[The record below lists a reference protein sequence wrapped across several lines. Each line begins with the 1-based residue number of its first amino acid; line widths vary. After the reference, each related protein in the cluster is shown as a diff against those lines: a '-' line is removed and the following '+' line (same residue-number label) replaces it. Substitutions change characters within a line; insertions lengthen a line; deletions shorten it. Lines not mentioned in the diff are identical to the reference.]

1 MVKLTEVSEHERK
14 HLLAKISEYAV
25 FTGNP
30 WALGPVLSKRRIAI
44 VTTSGIH
51 RRGDI
56 TFGEGVNA
64 VDYRVIPKSTKHDE
78 LVMSHLS
85 VNFDRSGFH
94 QDVNIVFPID
104 RLMELAADGTIGS
117 VAEYHYSFMGAAPP
131 KSLEPRARQLAVLL
145 KQDNVDSV
153 LLTPV

>member
-1 MVKLTEVSEHERK
+1 MVKLADVSEQERK
-14 HLLAKISEYAV
+14 HLLAKVSEYV
-25 FTGNP
+25 GFTGNP
-30 WALGPVLSKRRIAI
+30 WTPGPALSKRRVAI

-56 TFGEGVNA
+56 SFGEGVNA
-64 VDYRVIPKSTKHDE
+64 VDYRVIPRSTKHDE

-117 VAEYHYSFMGAAPP
+117 AAEYHYSFMGAAPP